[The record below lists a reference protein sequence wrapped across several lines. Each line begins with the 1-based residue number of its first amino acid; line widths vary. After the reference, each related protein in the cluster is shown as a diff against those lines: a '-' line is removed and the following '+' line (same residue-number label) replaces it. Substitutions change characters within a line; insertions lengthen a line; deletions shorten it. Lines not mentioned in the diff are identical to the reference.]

1 MKWCLYK
8 FKSKIL
14 KNFTADD
21 LKVGT
26 KIRWYNGIS
35 TIIEIEKVTS
45 FDKINNFEAA
55 ERDLY
60 ILDTN
65 YIFKDEKDYVFIED
79 ICYVIKNKKEK

>member
-65 YIFKDEKDYVFIED
+65 YIFKDEKDHVFIED

>member
-14 KNFTADD
+14 KKFTTND

-26 KIRWYNGIS
+26 KIRWCNGIS

-65 YIFKDEKDYVFIED
+65 YIFKDEKDHVFIED
-79 ICYVIKNKKEK
+79 IYYVIKNKKEK